1 MTVGPPRWVRICRL
15 SVVLGGIAIA
25 AAGPLRAQDA
35 TAADAS
41 TSTRAGTPPR
51 GGLAAPASFAVSANG
66 RYLLDAA
73 GRPFLVHGDTA
84 WSLIAQLKREDAEF
98 YLAQRRRFGF
108 NTIVVSLLEKK
119 FATNAPANAYGEQPF
134 LTRGDFTTPNER
146 YFAHADWVIERAAAH
161 GMLVLMTPAYL
172 GYDGGSEGWYQEMV
186 ANGPAKLRTYGR
198 FLGRR
203 YARFA
208 NIVWLNG
215 GDYDPPDES
224 LVKAIVDGI
233 REYDTRSLH
242 SMHCAPQMS
251 AYQCLD
257 DRSWLTLNN
266 VYNYREIVEPSIV
279 EYNRS
284 PALPFILLEST
295 YENEHD
301 ATTRQLRIQ
310 AYHALLSGAAGQ
322 VFGNN
327 PIWHFDGPG
336 IYYTPITWREALTG
350 PGSVSMSH
358 VRRLLQQLAWWKLV
372 PDTARQ
378 FLVSPRGSGFDQA
391 VAALTSDGA
400 VGLVYTPVVRDLSVD
415 LRRMAGW
422 QVEVAWYDP
431 SSGETSPGQRWLR
444 TNAVQTLRPPGPNA
458 ADDGDWVLLLRALA
472 PAQSRPGQPGQ
483 RTRGSG

>member
-1 MTVGPPRWVRICRL
+1 MTGASPGWGRTCCL
-15 SVVLGGIAIA
+15 AVVVAGIAVA
-25 AAGPLRAQDA
+25 AAGPLRGQDRSG
-35 TAADAS
+35 ADVS
-41 TSTRAGTPPR
+41 SIQTGTPPR
-51 GGLAAPASFAVSANG
+51 GGQLAPVSFAVSANG
-66 RYLLDAA
+66 RYLVDAA
-73 GRPFLVHGDTA
+73 GKPFLVHGDTA
-84 WSLIAQLKREDAEF
+84 WSLIAQLEREDAEF
-98 YLAQRRRFGF
+98 YLAQRQRYGF
-108 NTIVVSLLEKK
+108 NTIIVSLLEKA
-119 FATNAPANAYGEQPF
+119 FATNAPANAYGDQPF

-161 GMLVLMTPAYL
+161 GMLVVMTPAYL
-172 GYDGGSEGWYQEMV
+172 GFDGGREGWYQEMV
-186 ANGPAKLRTYGR
+186 ANGPAKLRAYGR
-198 FLGRR
+198 FLGQR

-251 AYQCLD
+251 AYECLD
-257 DRSWLTLNN
+257 NRSWLTLNN

-279 EYNRS
+279 EYRRS
-284 PALPFILLEST
+284 PVLPFVLLEST

-310 AYHALLSGAAGQ
+310 AYHALLSGAAGH

-336 IYYTPITWREALTG
+336 IYYTPITWKEALTG

-358 VRRLLQQLAWWKLV
+358 VRRLFQQLEWWMLV

-378 FLVSPRGSGFDQA
+378 LLVSPRGSGFEQA
-391 VAALTSDGA
+391 VAALTSDRA
-400 VGLVYTPVVRDLSVD
+400 LALVYTPLVRDLSVD
-415 LRRMAGW
+415 LRRIAGR
-422 QVEVAWYDP
+422 QVEALWYDP
-431 SSGETSPGQRWLR
+431 STGRFTPDDRWLR
-444 TNAVQTLRPPGPNA
+444 ANAIHTFRPPGQNA
-458 ADDGDWVLLLRALA
+458 AGDGDWALLLRGIG
-472 PAQSRPGQPGQ
+472 PARSRPGRPG
-483 RTRGSG
+483 RGLPRRG